1 MNVVHMLNAER
12 ITKSFCLRRWPALW
26 HESQIPDRA
35 GLILG
40 QEFPTV
46 RSKTPVKCPGGMPGR
61 NGCLWNWLVHSG
73 SMVIGHRAEIQ
84 LENTVS
90 DIPMSWRNLCITNAI
105 LRPNAGIGKTMS
117 GTEPRYNLLQPDNQ
131 QLPQSL
137 AVYPLNHDRSFRVK
151 QVNHPSENPS

>member
-1 MNVVHMLNAER
+1 
-12 ITKSFCLRRWPALW
+12 
-26 HESQIPDRA
+26 
-35 GLILG
+35 
-40 QEFPTV
+40 
-46 RSKTPVKCPGGMPGR
+46 
-61 NGCLWNWLVHSG
+61 
-73 SMVIGHRAEIQ
+73 MVIGHRADIQ

-90 DIPMSWRNLCITNAI
+90 DIPISGRNLCITNAI
-105 LRPNAGIGKTMS
+105 LRLHAGIGKTMS